1 MKNLTDHLTTYA
13 AYHRDRRNIAT
24 HFVGIP
30 MITVAVATLLARPA
44 FAVVAGL
51 PLSPA
56 VLVTA
61 GAILFYLA
69 LDLRF
74 GLTMGALLAASLWA
88 ATSLAAQ
95 STTTWLA
102 AGLGLFVVGWI
113 IQFIGHAFEGKK
125 PAFVDDL
132 FGLLIGPLFVV
143 VEAGFALGARD
154 QLRRTIEERVGPTLI
169 RSRHESAALP
179 LER

>member
-1 MKNLTDHLTTYA
+1 MKNLTDHLSSYA

-24 HFVGIP
+24 HFFGIP
-30 MITVAVATLLARPA
+30 MITFAVATLLARPV

-61 GAILFYLA
+61 GAIAFYLA
-69 LDLRF
+69 LDLRL
-74 GLTMGALLAASLWA
+74 GLTMGALLALSLWG
-88 ATSLAAQ
+88 ATGLAAM
-95 STTTWLA
+95 STATWL
-102 AGLGLFVVGWI
+102 GTGIGLFVVGWI

-132 FGLLIGPLFVV
+132 FGLLVGPLFVV
-143 VEAGFALGARD
+143 VEAGFGLGLRD
-154 QLRRTIEERVGPTLI
+154 ELRRTIEERVGPTII
-169 RSRHESAALP
+169 RSRDGAVPAP
-179 LER
+179 R